1 MIDLSGELLF
11 QTSRSG
17 GKGGQNVNKVET
29 KVEVRWH
36 VASSQLL
43 SWEQKERIQLKLSNK
58 ISRDGFLIVQCSDTR
73 SQLENKALAVKRIM
87 DIVHRA
93 LLIGKKRKTTK
104 IPKAAIEKR
113 LVSKRINALRKANRR
128 GGAAID

>member
-1 MIDLSGELLF
+1 MIDISNELQF

-36 VASSQLL
+36 VPSSQLL
-43 SWEQKERIQLKLSNK
+43 ITEQKERILLKLANLINK
-58 ISRDGFLIVQCSDTR
+58 DGYLIIHCADTR
-73 SQLENKALAVKRIM
+73 SQLENKLLAIKRINET
-87 DIVHRA
+87 VHKA
-93 LLIGKKRKTTK
+93 LLVAKKRKTTK

-113 LVSKRINALRKANRR
+113 LASKRIDSLRKANRR
-128 GGAAID
+128 GGPFD

>member
-29 KVEVRWH
+29 RVEVRWH

-43 SWEQKERIQLKLSNK
+43 GQEQKERIELKLANQ
-58 ISRDGFLIVQCSDTR
+58 ISKDGFLIVQCSDTR
-73 SQLENKALAVKRIM
+73 SQLENKSLAIKRLQ

-93 LLIGKKRKTTK
+93 LLVAKKRKTTK
-104 IPKAAIEKR
+104 IPKVAIEKR
-113 LVSKRINALRKANRR
+113 LASKRIASLRKANRR
-128 GGAAID
+128 GGDFD

>member
-1 MIDLSGELLF
+1 MIDISNELQF

-36 VASSQLL
+36 VPSSQLL
-43 SWEQKERIQLKLSNK
+43 ITEQKERILLKLANLINK
-58 ISRDGFLIVQCSDTR
+58 DGYLIIHCADTR
-73 SQLENKALAVKRIM
+73 SQLENKLLAIKRINET
-87 DIVHRA
+87 VHKA
-93 LLIGKKRKTTK
+93 LLVAKKRKTTK

-113 LVSKRINALRKANRR
+113 LASKRIDSLRKANRR
-128 GGAAID
+128 GDPFD

>member
-29 KVEVRWH
+29 RVEVRWH

-43 SWEQKERIQLKLSNK
+43 GQEQKERIQLKLANQ

-73 SQLENKALAVKRIM
+73 SQLENKSLAIKRLQ

-93 LLIGKKRKTTK
+93 LLVAKKRKTTK

-113 LVSKRINALRKANRR
+113 LASKRIASLRKANRR
-128 GGAAID
+128 GGDFD

>member
-1 MIDLSGELLF
+1 MIDISNELQF

-36 VASSQLL
+36 VTSSQLL
-43 SWEQKERIQLKLSNK
+43 ITEQKERILLKLANLINK
-58 ISRDGFLIVQCSDTR
+58 DGYLIIHCADTR
-73 SQLENKALAVKRIM
+73 SQLENKLLAIKRINET
-87 DIVHRA
+87 VHKA
-93 LLIGKKRKTTK
+93 LLVAKKRKTTK

-113 LVSKRINALRKANRR
+113 LASKRIDSLRKANRR
-128 GGAAID
+128 GDPFD